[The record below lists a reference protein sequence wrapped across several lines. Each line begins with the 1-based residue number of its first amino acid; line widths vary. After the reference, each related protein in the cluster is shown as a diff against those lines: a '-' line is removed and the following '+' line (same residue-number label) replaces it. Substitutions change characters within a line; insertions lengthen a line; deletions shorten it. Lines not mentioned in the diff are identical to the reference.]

1 MLQLLED
8 PSGDPFIPTGA
19 QGGGR
24 AGRISDLGM
33 RTDNLSEV
41 LTVAG
46 FVQDEESNGIYF
58 FDGSGA
64 TLEVPVGAN
73 AESAPNGGTPGVP
86 RKSAGIPEPIADD
99 DQRWILSNDP
109 INVPQNAGPPPL
121 LGTEFTNYATA
132 TAVSL
137 PPQRCATG
145 GTEEPTEGCQITHY
159 IRAVASFPLPL
170 TGGPTPL
177 VFIALGSV
185 LLVFAAV
192 GTLRRRDRR
201 Q

>member
-1 MLQLLED
+1 
-8 PSGDPFIPTGA
+8 
-19 QGGGR
+19 
-24 AGRISDLGM
+24 M

-73 AESAPNGGTPGVP
+73 AESAPNGGIPDAPIKG
-86 RKSAGIPEPIADD
+86 AGIPEPIADD

-109 INVPQNAGPPPL
+109 INVPQNAVRAELWFSVAVAENAGPPPL
-121 LGTEFTNYATA
+121 LDTEFTNYATA

-145 GTEEPTEGCQITHY
+145 GTEQPTEGCQVTHY